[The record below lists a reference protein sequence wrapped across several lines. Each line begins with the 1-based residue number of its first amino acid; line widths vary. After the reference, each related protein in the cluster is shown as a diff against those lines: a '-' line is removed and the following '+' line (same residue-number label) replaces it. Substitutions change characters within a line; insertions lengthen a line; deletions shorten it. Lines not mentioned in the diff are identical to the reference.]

1 MDKEIK
7 NVRRRQML
15 KGIALGGG
23 AIVTA
28 SLPEKWIKPVVDFMV
43 VPAHAQTSSPPS
55 PPPCAATSIT
65 AGSILLTGYSDHWF
79 TDGVLRSLAIWAA
92 NTGLD
97 GVCCESPLSV
107 TVGALPPGIYVVSMG
122 IDSPIP
128 ITTTLSIST
137 DCGTCSIT
145 QAIAGGAGDG
155 SGTAMAE
162 ITLPAGTCEEVNYP
176 HPAAPKT
183 ANHLPPSWP

>member
-23 AIVTA
+23 VIVTA

-65 AGSILLTGYSDHWF
+65 AGSIFSD
-79 TDGVLRSLAIWAA
+79 GIARSLAIWVA
-92 NTGLD
+92 NTRLD

-107 TVGALPPGIYVVSMG
+107 TVGALPPGIYIVSMG
-122 IDSPIP
+122 INSPVP
-128 ITTTLSIST
+128 IATTLSIST

-145 QAIAGGAGDG
+145 QAIAGGAADG

-176 HPAAPKT
+176 YPAAPKI